1 MHIGLPASEHKRV
14 ATFIWPGPPPA
25 EHEPPGL
32 DPAQLMEHNSYYNP
46 GGLSG
51 AGVINTPR
59 WRSAEMPVHQRA
71 RHRPRRRPRLR
82 RADQPADPAI
92 VDPAALAEAIAEQVY
107 GQDLVL
113 HRPSRFGLGFQLTQP
128 ERPIGPGQATFG
140 HFGAGGSLG
149 FADPENE
156 IAFGYVMNQMGP
168 RWQNPRT
175 RALVDAV
182 TNPWAVTFPERLPS
196 TVVIMGDAGPARR
209 PATHPAAWW
218 LTMLTLAVL
227 AAALVF
233 TVLNTSRIGMGR
245 IGLGA
250 ILSAAVL
257 LYAVSGRL
265 IASRRPDNA
274 IGWLL
279 GSIGL
284 SVATSM
290 FAEQYAL
297 YGVATAPGAVPAAKA
312 VGCLAAVGAFA
323 TVLLLFF
330 IVLLFPDGHL
340 PSPRWRPVLW
350 ATVVVFAGWGTQQF
364 QAGTTVTGGLTNAL
378 QAGDAT
384 YPNPVGFLPRHGWYS
399 DLLTV
404 IFVLAVFTVIAVVA
418 SVFARRRGAS
428 PERRQQLAWLGYV
441 GALTVTWI
449 LWLGPGQLARA
460 RPLRQLARRPC
471 SGA

>member
-1 MHIGLPASEHKRV
+1 
-14 ATFIWPGPPPA
+14 
-25 EHEPPGL
+25 
-32 DPAQLMEHNSYYNP
+32 
-46 GGLSG
+46 
-51 AGVINTPR
+51 
-59 WRSAEMPVHQRA
+59 
-71 RHRPRRRPRLR
+71 
-82 RADQPADPAI
+82 
-92 VDPAALAEAIAEQVY
+92 
-107 GQDLVL
+107 
-113 HRPSRFGLGFQLTQP
+113 
-128 ERPIGPGQATFG
+128 
-140 HFGAGGSLG
+140 
-149 FADPENE
+149 
-156 IAFGYVMNQMGP
+156 
-168 RWQNPRT
+168 
-175 RALVDAV
+175 
-182 TNPWAVTFPERLPS
+182 
-196 TVVIMGDAGPARR
+196 VVIMGEAGPARR
-209 PATHPAAWW
+209 PATHQAAAWG
-218 LTMLTLAVL
+218 LTVLTLAVL

-257 LYAVSGRL
+257 LYAASGRM
-265 IASRRPDNA
+265 IASRLPDNA

-312 VGCLAAVGAFA
+312 VGCLAPVGAFA
-323 TVLLLFF
+323 TVLLMFC

-364 QAGTTVTGGLTNAL
+364 QADTTVTGGLTNAL

-441 GALTVTWI
+441 GALSVTWI
-449 LWLGPGQLARA
+449 LGLVLANWVASSLSNSWLGGILWALIVVTPVVGIPVACVVAVLKYRLYDLGRIVSRTVSYAIVTGLLVGVYAGLVLLATGLTGRTSPVAVAGATLAAAALFGPLRSRVQRRVDHRFNRARYDAERMLAAFAARLTEELDADAVTEDLARSVHTA
-460 RPLRQLARRPC
+460 LGPAHVSIWLSRPPA
-471 SGA
+471 